1 MKKLLLLVSILFVAS
16 QANAQLLR
24 KPKYKVGLGL
34 SYISPFYGLS
44 VKYALTQNHVIEGI
58 AAPTSSFIYGFSFY
72 GGRYIYRL
80 PFHSLPFAGRVAT
93 SYPYLFA
100 GAGTHRWSYNDYDIH
115 KENSSMGYLGGIG
128 YELIAADHFGLAGE
142 IAYSRFAG
150 YSAWQGTFTYG
161 LGLHYYIGR
170 PAKRA
175 EYQGTTVTRDQPGT
189 ADSLVENSS
198 ENANDEND
206 GLVNA
211 DTVKHKHRPRY
222 KLGVAV
228 VYTHP
233 FYSFSG
239 KLAVS
244 EHSVIQLMA
253 SPTPSYV
260 FYGARYIYRFPIKG
274 KELVHYPYLF
284 GGAGVELDISYYP
297 DAGYYSAGGGYELII
312 GRHFGISG
320 EIGFTQ
326 YVTTDLYTESTI
338 TAGGGIHYYIGRNR

>member
-1 MKKLLLLVSILFVAS
+1 MKKLLLLVSILSVAS

-24 KPKYKVGLGL
+24 KPKYKVGVGL

-44 VKYALTQNHVIEGI
+44 VKYALTQSHVIEGI

-115 KENSSMGYLGGIG
+115 KENRSMGYLGGIG

-142 IAYSRFAG
+142 IGYSRFAG

-161 LGLHYYIGR
+161 LGLHYYFGR

-189 ADSLVENSS
+189 ADSLTENN

-222 KLGVAV
+222 KLGVGV
-228 VYTHP
+228 VYSDP
-233 FYSFSG
+233 FYSFSV
-239 KLAVS
+239 KLAIS
-244 EHSVIQLMA
+244 NHSVLQILG
-253 SPTPSYV
+253 SPQSHEDFFGGRYV
-260 FYGARYIYRFPIKG
+260 YRFSIKG
-274 KELVHYPYLF
+274 KDINHYPYLF
-284 GGAGVELDISYYP
+284 GGAGVELRKSFTLRG
-297 DAGYYSAGGGYELII
+297 AYYSAGGGYEII
-312 GRHFGISG
+312 VGRHFGIAG

-326 YVTTDLYTESTI
+326 YVTTSHYEESII